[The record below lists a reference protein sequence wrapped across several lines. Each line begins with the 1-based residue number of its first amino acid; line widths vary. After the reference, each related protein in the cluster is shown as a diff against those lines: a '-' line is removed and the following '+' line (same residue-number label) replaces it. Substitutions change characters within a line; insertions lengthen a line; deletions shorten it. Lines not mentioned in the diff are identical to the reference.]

1 MEVADLGQEG
11 IGHQGVFCDD
21 AVLNVC
27 LHGRM
32 IDGMD
37 GLVPVP
43 VEVPAFLQEV

>member
-21 AVLNVC
+21 AVLNGC
-27 LHGRM
+27 LHGWM